1 MTVKF
6 LVIFRINIQVRFCN
20 FDVSDT
26 FHTYRDTS
34 EKEAFLNFLKKNLI
48 QFYMRQVVAS
58 WPSS

>member
-34 EKEAFLNFLKKNLI
+34 EKEAFLNFLKKLDSI
-48 QFYMRQVVAS
+48 LYKVVAS